1 MKKVIALMAMVVI
14 AQGMILAQKVKTV
27 QEKDVPERYVKDFQ
41 KKAPECKGAVWTM
54 IDSTVFDA
62 TYVNESGTKTAYR
75 FSPKGTETR
84 WYVDSRYY
92 PQSIQ
97 DTVAAH
103 YPKYKIAEL
112 YVLSMKNKTTYQAVI
127 VKKKNAT
134 KLLNFETDGKFIDE
148 IDAPGMQPS
157 AKATKVSS
165 SKESAPKDKPVANT
179 AAAPKPDF
187 KAKATPYGF
196 VRNYFNYDSRNTY
209 AVNGGEYNMIPYD
222 NAWNVSETDA
232 AALDIERADLNANP
246 TAHFLALTTRFGV
259 NLAGPELL
267 GAKSSGKIEADFAA
281 GKNDVNNAILRLR
294 HAYVKLDWDNNK
306 GLTQSLLAG
315 QYWHPMSGDIMPEV
329 LGMAAGAPFRA
340 HSRTPQINYTL
351 YSGNFGFTA
360 AAVYQ
365 LQYMYNGPSATVSGN
380 NVSWSSTNALSYY
393 NTAIV
398 PEMFFGLNFKNQ
410 KIYSQL
416 GVDVQ
421 PIRPRTNG
429 YVTRNVG
436 GVDKP
441 YKVDVNELNIW
452 ASPTFYFQ
460 YSENKF
466 ALKFRSTFAQ
476 NTSHL
481 NQLNG
486 YAVTDVDATTG
497 EWSYA
502 PMRASISY
510 LNLAYGKT
518 YRANLFFGYMK
529 NFGCKENLYDFGT
542 QSYLIF
548 LKGGNNFTKLNSVF
562 RVAPSISYNVKAFNI
577 GLEYEMTMASFGD
590 LDANG
595 AVITDNAAFHSVVN
609 NRICALIKY
618 NF

>member
-1 MKKVIALMAMVVI
+1 MKKLIALLAVVLI
-14 AQGMILAQKVKTV
+14 SQGMLMAQKVKTV

-41 KKAPECKGAVWTM
+41 KKAPECKSVVWTL
-54 IDSTVFDA
+54 IDSTVYDA
-62 TYVNESGTKTAYR
+62 TYINESGTKTAYR

-92 PQSIQ
+92 PQSII

-103 YPKYKIAEL
+103 YPKYKISDL
-112 YVLSMKNKTTYQAVI
+112 YVLNMKNKTTYQAVI

-148 IDAPGMQPS
+148 IDAPGITASS
-157 AKATKVSS
+157 AKAPKAATDTKVPA
-165 SKESAPKDKPVANT
+165 KTVSA

-196 VRNYFNYDSRNTY
+196 VRNYFNFDSRNTY

-222 NAWNVSETDA
+222 NAWNISEEDA
-232 AALDIERADLNANP
+232 AALDIERADMNANP
-246 TAHFLALTTRFGV
+246 TAHLLALTTRFGL

-294 HAYVKLDWDNNK
+294 HAYVKLDWDNNQ
-306 GLTQSLLAG
+306 GRTQSLLMG

-340 HSRTPQINYTL
+340 HSRTPQLTYTL
-351 YSGNFGFTA
+351 YNNGFGLTA
-360 AAVYQ
+360 SALYQ
-365 LQYMYNGPSATVSGN
+365 LQYMYNGPSATVSGTT
-380 NVSWSSTNALSYY
+380 VSWSSTNALSYY
-393 NTAIV
+393 NTAIM
-398 PEMFFGLNFKNQ
+398 PELFFGLNYKGE
-410 KIYSQL
+410 KVYTQL

-436 GVDKP
+436 GVDKL

-452 ASPTFYFQ
+452 GSPTFYFQ
-460 YSENKF
+460 YTDNKF
-466 ALKFRSTFAQ
+466 ALKFRTTFAQ

-510 LNLAYGKT
+510 LNLAYGKKV
-518 YRANLFFGYMK
+518 RGNMFFGYMK
-529 NFGCKENLYDFGT
+529 NLGCGEDLYDFGT
-542 QSYLIF
+542 SSYLIF

-590 LDANG
+590 LKSNG
-595 AVITDNAAFHSVVN
+595 AIDVTNDNFHSVIN
-609 NRICALIKY
+609 NRICCLVKY